1 VIGGDSG
8 IDFESVLSWQ
18 PQTKVYATP
27 FFDDSR
33 LTIYEL
39 FEPMNKV
46 GFISLGCPKNLVD
59 SEVMMGQLKA
69 NGYELTADASEA
81 DTVVVNTCGFIDSA
95 KKESIEAILEA
106 AQLKTNGKAKRLV
119 VAGCLVER
127 YRDELKASMPE
138 VDAFIG
144 TSQINDILAVC
155 DPQTNTRSL
164 PIITVGNQS
173 ATYLYDESTPRV
185 LATPSHYAF
194 IKIAEGCDRPCA
206 FCFIPQMR
214 GHFRS
219 RRFGSIVAEAHQLA
233 EEGVKELILVAQ
245 DSSRYG
251 EDLGKQ
257 DALAHLLRELSHTEG
272 IEWVRVM
279 YTYPTHISDA
289 FLDVLAEEAKAVK
302 YLDMPLQH
310 ASQNVLKL
318 MKRGGN
324 RASLEKLIKRVRE
337 RVPGIAVRTTFI
349 AGFPGETDGDF
360 EELLAFVKNVEF
372 DRVGV
377 FTYSDEEGTPAFELP
392 NKVDPKI
399 AKQRRIRL
407 MKAQS
412 RISRKRNK
420 AKVGEVLRVIFEGES
435 NESDLLWQGRIETQ
449 APDIDGCVLIND
461 VPEGFIPLPGE
472 MVNVLITEAQEYDL
486 VGKIVSCQ

>member
-1 VIGGDSG
+1 LP
-8 IDFESVLSWQ
+8 VL
-18 PQTKVYATP
+18 P
-27 FFDDSR
+27 
-33 LTIYEL
+33 L
-39 FEPMNKV
+39 
-46 GFISLGCPKNLVD
+46 
-59 SEVMMGQLKA
+59 
-69 NGYELTADASEA
+69 
-81 DTVVVNTCGFIDSA
+81 
-95 KKESIEAILEA
+95 
-106 AQLKTNGKAKRLV
+106 
-119 VAGCLVER
+119 
-127 YRDELKASMPE
+127 
-138 VDAFIG
+138 
-144 TSQINDILAVC
+144 
-155 DPQTNTRSL
+155 
-164 PIITVGNQS
+164 GNQS

-219 RRFGSIVAEAHQLA
+219 RRFGSIVAEAHQLG

-279 YTYPTHISDA
+279 YTYPTHISDG
-289 FLDVLAEEAKAVK
+289 FLDVLAQEPKAVK

-324 RASLEKLIKRVRE
+324 RASLERLIERVRS
-337 RVPGIAVRTTFI
+337 RVPDIAVRTTFI
-349 AGFPGETDGDF
+349 TGFPGETEADF
-360 EELLAFVKNVEF
+360 EELLTFVKNVEF

-377 FTYSDEEGTPAFELP
+377 FTYSDEEGTPAYGLA

-399 AKQRRIRL
+399 AKTRRVRL
-407 MKAQS
+407 MKEQAK
-412 RISRKRNK
+412 IAKRKHK
-420 AKVGEVLRVIFEGES
+420 AMVGKTVRVMFEGES
-435 NESDLLWQGRIETQ
+435 NESELLWQGRMETQ

-461 VPEGFIPLPGE
+461 APEGFIPEPGDF
-472 MVNVLITEAQEYDL
+472 VSVLIEEAHEYDL
-486 VGKIVSCQ
+486 LGPIVT

>member
-1 VIGGDSG
+1 
-8 IDFESVLSWQ
+8 
-18 PQTKVYATP
+18 
-27 FFDDSR
+27 
-33 LTIYEL
+33 
-39 FEPMNKV
+39 MNKV
-46 GFISLGCPKNLVD
+46 GFVSLGCPKNLVD
-59 SEVMMGQLKA
+59 SEVMMGQLKQK
-69 NGYELTADASEA
+69 GYEITADASEA

-95 KKESIEAILEA
+95 KQESIEAILEA
-106 AQLKTNGKAKRLV
+106 ARLKTEGKAKRLI

-127 YRDELKASMPE
+127 YRDELKAEMPE

-144 TSQINDILAVC
+144 TSQINDILKVC
-155 DPQTNTRSL
+155 DPTTNARSL
-164 PIITVGNQS
+164 PVIPLGNQS

-185 LATPSHYAF
+185 LATPAHYAF

-219 RRFGSIVAEAHQLA
+219 RRFGSLVAEAHQLA

-251 EDLGKQ
+251 EDLGKE
-257 DALAHLLRELSHTEG
+257 DALAHLLRELSHTIG

-279 YTYPTHISDA
+279 YTYPTHISDG
-289 FLDVLAEEAKAVK
+289 FLDVLAEEPKAVK

-324 RASLEKLIKRVRE
+324 RASLERLIKRVRQ

-349 AGFPGETDGDF
+349 TGFPGETDDDF
-360 EELLAFVKNVEF
+360 EELLAFVKTVEF

-377 FTYSDEEGTPAFELP
+377 FTYSDEEGTPAYGLA

-399 AKQRRIRL
+399 AKQRRARL

-412 RISRKRNK
+412 AISRRRNR
-420 AKVGEVLRVIFEGES
+420 ARVGETVPVLFEGES
-435 NESDLLWQGRIETQ
+435 NESELLWQGRMETQ

-461 VPEGFIPLPGE
+461 VPEGFIPQPGTL
-472 MVNVLITEAQEYDL
+472 VDVLITEAQEYDH
-486 VGKIVSCQ
+486 VGRIV

>member
-1 VIGGDSG
+1 MKI
-8 IDFESVLSWQ
+8 
-18 PQTKVYATP
+18 
-27 FFDDSR
+27 
-33 LTIYEL
+33 
-39 FEPMNKV
+39 

-59 SEVMMGQLKA
+59 TEVMLGYLRQ
-69 NGYELTADASEA
+69 NGYEITSDATEA
-81 DTVVVNTCGFIDSA
+81 ETIVVNTCGFIESA
-95 KKESIEAILEA
+95 KQESIEAILEA
-106 AQLKTNGKAKRLV
+106 ARLKTNGKASRLV

-127 YRDELKASMPE
+127 YREQLKTELPE

-144 TSQINDILAVC
+144 TNQIGDIVTAC
-155 DPQTNTRSL
+155 NTQTSSRSL
-164 PIITVGNQS
+164 PVIPIGNQS

-185 LATPSHYAF
+185 LATPAHYAY

-219 RRFGSIVAEAHQLA
+219 RRFGSVMAEAQQLA

-257 DALAHLLRELSHTEG
+257 DALAQLLRELSHLEG

-279 YTYPTHISDA
+279 YAYPTHISDV
-289 FLDVLAEEAKAVK
+289 FLDVLAEESKAVK

-310 ASQNVLKL
+310 ASQSILRL

-324 RASLEKLIKRVRE
+324 RKSLEQLIERVRR

-349 AGFPGETDGDF
+349 TGFPGETDEDF
-360 EELLAFVKNVEF
+360 EKLAKFVRDVEF

-377 FTYSDEEGTPAFELP
+377 FTYSDEEGTIAHELP
-392 NKVDPKI
+392 CKVGPQI
-399 AKQRRIRL
+399 AKQRRARL
-407 MKAQS
+407 MREQA
-412 RISRKRNK
+412 RISRRRNK
-420 AKVGEVLRVIFEGES
+420 KRVGETVRVLFEGES
-435 NESDLLWQGRIETQ
+435 KESELLWQGRMETQ

-461 VPEGFIPLPGE
+461 APEGLSPEPGDF
-472 MVNVLITEAQEYDL
+472 VNVLITEAHEYDL
-486 VGKIVSCQ
+486 LGRILPEP

>member
-1 VIGGDSG
+1 
-8 IDFESVLSWQ
+8 
-18 PQTKVYATP
+18 
-27 FFDDSR
+27 
-33 LTIYEL
+33 
-39 FEPMNKV
+39 MNKV

-59 SEVMMGQLKA
+59 SEVMMGQLQEG
-69 NGYELTADASEA
+69 GYQITADAREA

-106 AQLKTNGKAKRLV
+106 ARLKTDGRAKRLI
-119 VAGCLVER
+119 VAWCLVER
-127 YRDELKASMPE
+127 YRDELKAVMPE

-144 TSQINDILAVC
+144 TSQINDILSVC
-155 DPQTNTRSL
+155 DPATNLRSL
-164 PIITVGNQS
+164 PVLPIGNQS

-219 RRFGSIVAEAHQLA
+219 RRFGSIVAEAQQLA

-251 EDLGKQ
+251 EDLGKN
-257 DALAHLLRELSHTEG
+257 DALAHLLRELSHTDG

-279 YTYPTHISDA
+279 YTYPTHISA
-289 FLDVLAEEAKAVK
+289 GFLDVLAEEPKAVK

-310 ASQNVLKL
+310 ASQKVLRL

-324 RASLEKLIKRVRE
+324 RVSLERLIRRVRD

-349 AGFPGETDGDF
+349 TGFPGETEGDF
-360 EELLAFVKNVEF
+360 EELLTFVRNVEF

-392 NKVDPKI
+392 QKVDPKI
-399 AKQRRIRL
+399 AKQRRARL
-407 MKAQS
+407 MKEQAK
-412 RISRKRNK
+412 ISRRKNK
-420 AKVGEVLRVIFEGES
+420 ARIGNTVRVLFEGEA
-435 NESDLLWQGRIETQ
+435 NESDLLWQGRMETQ

-461 VPEGFIPLPGE
+461 APDGVVPVAGDF
-472 MVNVLITEAQEYDL
+472 VNVLITKAQA
-486 VGKIVSCQ
+486 

>member
-1 VIGGDSG
+1 M
-8 IDFESVLSWQ
+8 
-18 PQTKVYATP
+18 TK
-27 FFDDSR
+27 
-33 LTIYEL
+33 I
-39 FEPMNKV
+39 

-59 SEVMMGQLKA
+59 SEVMMGQLKQK
-69 NGYELTADASEA
+69 GYEITADAAEA
-81 DTVVVNTCGFIDSA
+81 DTVVVNTCGFIESA
-95 KKESIEAILEA
+95 KQESIETILEA
-106 AQLKTNGKAKRLV
+106 ARLKTDGKATRLI

-127 YRDELKASMPE
+127 YRNELKAEIPE

-155 DPQTNTRSL
+155 DPRTNPRSL
-164 PIITVGNQS
+164 PVVPLGNQS

-251 EDLGKQ
+251 EDLDKQ
-257 DALAHLLRELSHTEG
+257 DALAHLLRELSRTEG

-279 YTYPTHISDA
+279 YTYPTHISDG
-289 FLDVLAEEAKAVK
+289 FLDVLAEEPKAVK
-302 YLDMPLQH
+302 YLDIPLQH

-324 RASLEKLIKRVRE
+324 RASLERLIERVR
-337 RVPGIAVRTTFI
+337 
-349 AGFPGETDGDF
+349 
-360 EELLAFVKNVEF
+360 
-372 DRVGV
+372 DRVLKK
-377 FTYSDEEGTPAFELP
+377 T
-392 NKVDPKI
+392 
-399 AKQRRIRL
+399 
-407 MKAQS
+407 
-412 RISRKRNK
+412 
-420 AKVGEVLRVIFEGES
+420 LR
-435 NESDLLWQGRIETQ
+435 
-449 APDIDGCVLIND
+449 
-461 VPEGFIPLPGE
+461 
-472 MVNVLITEAQEYDL
+472 
-486 VGKIVSCQ
+486 SC

>member
-1 VIGGDSG
+1 MA
-8 IDFESVLSWQ
+8 
-18 PQTKVYATP
+18 VYGLPSQGALI
-27 FFDDSR
+27 SR
-33 LTIYEL
+33 
-39 FEPMNKV
+39 FVNHGSMNKV

-59 SEVMMGQLKA
+59 SEVMMGQLKQK
-69 NGYELTADASEA
+69 GYKITADAREA

-106 AQLKTNGKAKRLV
+106 ARLKTDGKATRLI

-127 YRDELKASMPE
+127 YRDELKAEMPE

-144 TSQINDILAVC
+144 TSQINDILGVC
-155 DPQTNTRSL
+155 DPRTNTRSL
-164 PIITVGNQS
+164 PVISLGNQS

-257 DALAHLLRELSHTEG
+257 DALAHLLRELAQTDG

-279 YTYPTHISDA
+279 YTYPTHVSDA
-289 FLDVLAEEAKAVK
+289 FLDVLADEPKAVK
-302 YLDMPLQH
+302 YLDIPLQH

-324 RASLEKLIKRVRE
+324 RASLERLIERVRH
-337 RVPGIAVRTTFI
+337 RVPDIAVRTTFI
-349 AGFPGETDGDF
+349 TGFPGETEDDF
-360 EELLAFVKNVEF
+360 QELLAFVKNVEF

-377 FTYSDEEGTPAFELP
+377 FTYSDEEGTPAFNLP
-392 NKVDPKI
+392 NKVNPKI
-399 AKQRRIRL
+399 AKRRRDQL
-407 MKAQS
+407 MNEQA
-412 RISRKRNK
+412 RISRRKNR
-420 AKVGEVLRVIFEGES
+420 ARVGETVRVLFEGES
-435 NESDLLWQGRIETQ
+435 NESELLWQGRMETQ

-461 VPEGFIPLPGE
+461 APEDLIPRPGE
-472 MVNVLITEAQEYDL
+472 LVNVLITKAQAYDL
-486 VGKIVSCQ
+486 VGRIV

>member
-1 VIGGDSG
+1 
-8 IDFESVLSWQ
+8 
-18 PQTKVYATP
+18 
-27 FFDDSR
+27 
-33 LTIYEL
+33 
-39 FEPMNKV
+39 MKV

-59 SEVMMGQLKA
+59 SEVMMGQLKQ
-69 NGYELTADASEA
+69 NGYQITSDASEA
-81 DTVVVNTCGFIDSA
+81 DTLVVNTCGFIDTA
-95 KKESIEAILEA
+95 KRESIEAILEA
-106 AQLKTNGKAKRLV
+106 AGLKTEGKAQRLV

-127 YRDELKASMPE
+127 YRDELKAEMPE

-144 TSQINDILAVC
+144 TSQINDILSVC
-155 DPQTNTRSL
+155 DPKTDTRSL
-164 PIITVGNQS
+164 PVIPLGNQS

-219 RRFGSIVAEAHQLA
+219 RRFGSIVAEAQQLA
-233 EEGVKELILVAQ
+233 DEGVKELILVAQ

-257 DALAHLLRELSHTEG
+257 DALAHLLRELSHTDG

-289 FLDVLAEEAKAVK
+289 FLDVLAEEPKAVK

-310 ASQNVLKL
+310 ASQRVLKL

-324 RASLEKLIKRVRE
+324 RASLERLIERVRR

-349 AGFPGETDGDF
+349 TGFPGETDEDF
-360 EELLAFVKNVEF
+360 EELLGFVRSVEF

-377 FTYSDEEGTPAFELP
+377 FTYSDEEGTPAYELP

-399 AKQRRIRL
+399 AKPRRARL
-407 MKAQS
+407 MKEQS
-412 RISRKRNK
+412 RISHRRNK
-420 AKVGEVLRVIFEGES
+420 ARIGKTVRVLFEGES
-435 NESDLLWQGRIETQ
+435 NESDLLWQGRMETQ

-461 VPEGFIPLPGE
+461 APAGFDPRPGE
-472 MVNVLITEAQEYDL
+472 LVNVLIEEAHEYDL
-486 VGKIVSCQ
+486 VGRIVS

>member
-1 VIGGDSG
+1 M
-8 IDFESVLSWQ
+8 
-18 PQTKVYATP
+18 TK
-27 FFDDSR
+27 
-33 LTIYEL
+33 I
-39 FEPMNKV
+39 

-59 SEVMMGQLKA
+59 SEVMMGQLKQ
-69 NGYELTADASEA
+69 NGYEITADAAEA
-81 DTVVVNTCGFIDSA
+81 DTVVVNTCGFIESA
-95 KKESIEAILEA
+95 KQESIETILEA
-106 AQLKTNGKAKRLV
+106 ARLKTGGKATRLI

-127 YRDELKASMPE
+127 YRDELKVEMPE

-155 DPQTNTRSL
+155 DPNTNIRSL
-164 PIITVGNQS
+164 PVIPLGNQS

-219 RRFGSIVAEAHQLA
+219 RRFGSIIAEAHQLA

-257 DALAHLLRELSHTEG
+257 DALAHLLRELSHTDG

-279 YTYPTHISDA
+279 YTYPTHISDG
-289 FLDVLAEEAKAVK
+289 FLDVLAEEPKAVK
-302 YLDMPLQH
+302 YLDIPLQH

-324 RASLEKLIKRVRE
+324 RASLERLIERVRQ

-349 AGFPGETDGDF
+349 TGFPGETEEDF
-360 EELLAFVKNVEF
+360 AELLTFVRNIEF

-377 FTYSDEEGTPAFELP
+377 FTYSDEEGTPAYDLP
-392 NKVDPKI
+392 NKVEPKT
-399 AKQRRIRL
+399 AKKRRDRL
-407 MKAQS
+407 MREQGK
-412 RISRKRNK
+412 ISLRRNK
-420 AKVGEVLRVIFEGES
+420 AKVGETLRVLFEGES
-435 NESDLLWQGRIETQ
+435 TESDLIWQGRLETQ
-449 APDIDGCVLIND
+449 APDIDGCVLISD
-461 VPEGFIPLPGE
+461 APESFIPQSGE
-472 MVNVLITEAQEYDL
+472 IVNVLIEQAQEYDL
-486 VGKIVSCQ
+486 VGRMV

>member
-1 VIGGDSG
+1 MKKI
-8 IDFESVLSWQ
+8 
-18 PQTKVYATP
+18 
-27 FFDDSR
+27 
-33 LTIYEL
+33 
-39 FEPMNKV
+39 
-46 GFISLGCPKNLVD
+46 GFISLGCTKNLVD
-59 SEVMMGQLKA
+59 TEVRMGHLRQ
-69 NGYELTADASEA
+69 NGYQIAADAQEA

-95 KKESIEAILEA
+95 KQESIEAILEA
-106 AQLKTNGKAKRLV
+106 ARLKTDGKATRLI

-127 YRDELKASMPE
+127 YRDELKAEMPE

-155 DPQTNTRSL
+155 DPPTNTRSL
-164 PIITVGNQS
+164 PVIPLGNQS

-206 FCFIPQMR
+206 FCFIPEMR

-219 RRFGSIVAEAHQLA
+219 RRFGSIDAEAHQLA
-233 EEGVKELILVAQ
+233 EEGVKEIILVAQ

-257 DALAHLLRELSHTEG
+257 DALAHLLRELSHTAG

-289 FLDVLAEEAKAVK
+289 FLDVLTEEPKAVK

-310 ASQNVLKL
+310 ASHNVLKL

-324 RASLEKLIKRVRE
+324 RAALEKVIKRVRR

-349 AGFPGETDGDF
+349 TGFPGETEEDF
-360 EELLAFVKNVEF
+360 EELLGFVRSMEF

-377 FTYSDEEGTPAFELP
+377 FTYSDEEGTPAYELP

-399 AKQRRIRL
+399 AERRRVQL
-407 MKAQS
+407 MKEQS
-412 RISRKRNK
+412 KIAKRKHN
-420 AKVGEVLRVIFEGES
+420 ATVGKIVRVMFEGES
-435 NESDLLWQGRIETQ
+435 NESELLWQGRMETQ

-461 VPEGFIPLPGE
+461 APEGLAPPPGQF
-472 MVNVLITEAQEYDL
+472 VNVLIEAAHEYDL
-486 VGKIVSCQ
+486 IGRIVA

>member
-1 VIGGDSG
+1 M
-8 IDFESVLSWQ
+8 
-18 PQTKVYATP
+18 K
-27 FFDDSR
+27 
-33 LTIYEL
+33 
-39 FEPMNKV
+39 KV

-59 SEVMMGQLKA
+59 SEVMMGQLKQS
-69 NGYELTADASEA
+69 GYQITADAA
-81 DTVVVNTCGFIDSA
+81 DAETVVVNTCGFIDSA
-95 KKESIEAILEA
+95 KKESIDTILEA
-106 AQLKTNGKAKRLV
+106 AQLKINGQAKRLI

-127 YRDELKASMPE
+127 YRDELKAAIPE

-155 DPQTNTRSL
+155 DPKTNTRSL
-164 PIITVGNQS
+164 PVVPLGNQS
-173 ATYLYDESTPRV
+173 ATYLYDDSTPRV

-194 IKIAEGCDRPCA
+194 VKIAEGCDRPCA

-233 EEGVKELILVAQ
+233 EEGVKEIILVAQ

-257 DALAHLLRELSHTEG
+257 DALARLLRELAHVDG

-289 FLDVLAEEAKAVK
+289 FLDVLAEEPKAVK

-324 RASLEKLIKRVRE
+324 RKSLERLIERVRK
-337 RVPGIAVRTTFI
+337 RVPGIGVRTTFI
-349 AGFPGETDGDF
+349 SGFPGETEADF
-360 EELLAFVKNVEF
+360 EELLGFIKQVEF

-377 FTYSDEEGTPAFELP
+377 FTYSDEEGTPAFDLP
-392 NKVDPKI
+392 DKVPHRT
-399 AKQRRIRL
+399 AARRRTSL
-407 MKAQS
+407 MKEQA
-412 RISRKRNK
+412 RISRRKNRSR
-420 AKVGEVLRVIFEGES
+420 VGEVVPVLFEGES
-435 NESDLLWQGRIETQ
+435 KESELLWQGRMETQ

-461 VPEGFIPLPGE
+461 VPDGIVPAAGDL
-472 MVNVLITEAQEYDL
+472 VNVEITEAHEYDL
-486 VGKIVSCQ
+486 IGRICQR

>member
-1 VIGGDSG
+1 M
-8 IDFESVLSWQ
+8 
-18 PQTKVYATP
+18 K
-27 FFDDSR
+27 
-33 LTIYEL
+33 
-39 FEPMNKV
+39 KV

-59 SEVMMGQLKA
+59 SEVMMGQLKHS
-69 NGYELTADASEA
+69 GYEITANAEEA

-106 AQLKTNGKAKRLV
+106 ARLKAEGKATRLV

-127 YRDELKASMPE
+127 YRDELKAELPE

-144 TSQINDILAVC
+144 TSQITDILKVC
-155 DPQTNTRSL
+155 DPATSPRSL
-164 PIITVGNQS
+164 PVVTLGNQS
-173 ATYLYDESTPRV
+173 ATYLYDESTPRI

-257 DALAHLLRELSHTEG
+257 DALAHLLRELSHTDG

-279 YTYPTHISDA
+279 YTYPTHISDG
-289 FLDVLAEEAKAVK
+289 FLDVLAEEPKAVK

-310 ASQNVLKL
+310 ASQNVLKR

-324 RASLEKLIKRVRE
+324 RESLERLIERVRK

-349 AGFPGETDGDF
+349 TGFPGETDADF
-360 EELLAFVKNVEF
+360 EELMKFVKNVEF

-377 FTYSDEEGTPAFELP
+377 FTYSDEEGTGAFDLSD
-392 NKVDPKI
+392 KVDPKVSR
-399 AKQRRIRL
+399 QRRTRL
-407 MKAQS
+407 MKEQAK
-412 RISRKRNK
+412 ISRRKNK
-420 AKVGEVLRVIFEGES
+420 ARVGATVRVLFEGES
-435 NESDLLWQGRIETQ
+435 KESELLWQGRMETQ

-461 VPEGFIPLPGE
+461 VPDGVAPEPGDI
-472 MVNVLITEAQEYDL
+472 VSVLVTEAQEHDL
-486 VGKIVSCQ
+486 VGSILGVR

>member
-1 VIGGDSG
+1 MKKI
-8 IDFESVLSWQ
+8 
-18 PQTKVYATP
+18 
-27 FFDDSR
+27 
-33 LTIYEL
+33 
-39 FEPMNKV
+39 

-69 NGYELTADASEA
+69 NGYQITANAEEA

-95 KKESIEAILEA
+95 KKESIDTILEA
-106 AQLKTNGKAKRLV
+106 AQLKVTGKAKRLV

-127 YRDELKASMPE
+127 YRDELKAAMPE

-155 DPQTNTRSL
+155 DPKTNTRSL
-164 PIITVGNQS
+164 PVVPLGNQTS
-173 ATYLYDESTPRV
+173 TYLYDESTPRI

-194 IKIAEGCDRPCA
+194 VKIAEGCDRPCA

-251 EDLGKQ
+251 EDLGKL
-257 DALAHLLRELSHTEG
+257 DALPGLIRELAKTEG

-279 YTYPTHISDA
+279 YTYPTHISDG
-289 FLDVLAEEAKAVK
+289 FLDAIAEEPKAVN

-324 RASLEKLIKRVRE
+324 RKSLERLIDRVRKRV
-337 RVPGIAVRTTFI
+337 PNIAVRTTFI
-349 AGFPGETDGDF
+349 TGFPGETEADF
-360 EELLAFVKNVEF
+360 EELMAFIKNVEF

-392 NKVDPKI
+392 NKVPHRT
-399 AKQRRIRL
+399 AARRRTSL
-407 MKAQS
+407 MKVQS
-412 RISRKRNK
+412 RISKRRNK
-420 AKVGEVLRVIFEGES
+420 ARVGDVVRVLFEGES
-435 NESDLLWQGRIETQ
+435 KESELLWQGRIETQ

-461 VPEGFIPLPGE
+461 VPDGLLPAEGDF
-472 MVNVLITEAQEYDL
+472 VNVEITEAHEYDL
-486 VGKIVSCQ
+486 IGRICA

>member
-1 VIGGDSG
+1 
-8 IDFESVLSWQ
+8 
-18 PQTKVYATP
+18 
-27 FFDDSR
+27 
-33 LTIYEL
+33 
-39 FEPMNKV
+39 MHKV

-69 NGYELTADASEA
+69 NGYELTADATEA
-81 DTVVVNTCGFIDSA
+81 DTVVVNTCGFIDAA
-95 KKESIEAILEA
+95 KQESIDTILEA
-106 AQLKTNGKAKRLV
+106 ALLKSGGKATRLV

-127 YRDELKASMPE
+127 YRDELKASIPE

-155 DPQTNTRSL
+155 DPKTDTRSL
-164 PIITVGNQS
+164 PVVSLGDQS

-219 RRFGSIVAEAHQLA
+219 RRFGSIVAEAQQLA

-289 FLDVLAEEAKAVK
+289 FLDVLAEEPKAVK

-324 RASLEKLIKRVRE
+324 RGSLEKLIERVRD
-337 RVPGIAVRTTFI
+337 RVPGLAVRTTFI
-349 AGFPGETDGDF
+349 TGFPGETEEDF
-360 EELLAFVKNVEF
+360 EELVGFVKNVEF

-377 FTYSDEEGTPAFELP
+377 FTYSDEEGTPAFELKD
-392 NKVDPKI
+392 KVEPKI
-399 AKQRRIRL
+399 ARQRRARL
-407 MKAQS
+407 MKEQS

-420 AKVGEVLRVIFEGES
+420 AKIGQQVQVIFEGES
-435 NESDLLWQGRIETQ
+435 NESDLLWQGRMETQ

-461 VPEGFIPLPGE
+461 VPEGFEPLPGDL
-472 MVNVLITEAQEYDL
+472 VKVLITEAQQYDL
-486 VGKIVSCQ
+486 IGRIVA

>member
-1 VIGGDSG
+1 
-8 IDFESVLSWQ
+8 
-18 PQTKVYATP
+18 
-27 FFDDSR
+27 
-33 LTIYEL
+33 
-39 FEPMNKV
+39 
-46 GFISLGCPKNLVD
+46 
-59 SEVMMGQLKA
+59 MGHLKQ
-69 NGYELTADASEA
+69 NGYEITADAAQA

-95 KKESIEAILEA
+95 KKESIDTILEA
-106 AQLKTNGKAKRLV
+106 AQLKTSGQAQRLI

-127 YRDELKASMPE
+127 YRDELKAEIPE

-155 DPQTNTRSL
+155 DPKTNTRTL
-164 PIITVGNQS
+164 PVVPLGNQS
-173 ATYLYDESTPRV
+173 ATYLYDDSTPRV

-194 IKIAEGCDRPCA
+194 VKIAEGCDRPCA

-219 RRFGSIVAEAHQLA
+219 RRFGSIIAEAQQLA
-233 EEGVKELILVAQ
+233 EEGVKEIILVAQ

-257 DALAHLLRELSHTEG
+257 DALARLLRELAHIDG

-279 YTYPTHISDA
+279 YTYPTHISDG
-289 FLDVLAEEAKAVK
+289 FLDVLAEEPKAVK

-324 RASLEKLIKRVRE
+324 RKSLERLIERVRK

-349 AGFPGETDGDF
+349 SGFPGETEADF
-360 EELLAFVKNVEF
+360 EELSSFIKNVEF

-377 FTYSDEEGTPAFELP
+377 FTYSDEEGTPAFDLP
-392 NKVDPKI
+392 DKVPHRT
-399 AKQRRIRL
+399 ASRRRTSL
-407 MKAQS
+407 MKEQAK
-412 RISRKRNK
+412 ISRRKNRSR
-420 AKVGEVLRVIFEGES
+420 VGNMVQVLFEGES
-435 NESDLLWQGRIETQ
+435 KESELLWQGRMETQ

-461 VPEGFIPLPGE
+461 VPDGVVPESGE
-472 MVNVLITEAQEYDL
+472 IVNVEITEAHEYDL
-486 VGKIVSCQ
+486 IGRIVSHR